1 MKKKNNKYDNALIVI
16 VLAVIAL
23 GYFIP
28 AQSWEYDN
36 TKCTVSS
43 TQKAICK

>member
-16 VLAVIAL
+16 VLAVLAIC
-23 GYFIP
+23 YFIP
-28 AQSWEYDN
+28 SQSWQYDN
-36 TKCTVSS
+36 SKCIVSS